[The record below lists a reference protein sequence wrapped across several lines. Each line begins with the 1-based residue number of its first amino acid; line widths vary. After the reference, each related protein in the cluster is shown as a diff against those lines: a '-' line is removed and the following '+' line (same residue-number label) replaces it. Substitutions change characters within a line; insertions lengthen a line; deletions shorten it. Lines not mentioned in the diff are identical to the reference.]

1 MIDIST
7 VDRIK
12 KSPIEERIQIIELI
26 LQSLKND
33 IKIKAKTVSKTKF
46 KQFKIRKFNLGEEVH
61 VNRDEIY
68 SERGF

>member
-1 MIDIST
+1 MIDLSA

-12 KSPIEERIQIIELI
+12 KSPIEERIKIIELI

-33 IKIKAKTVSKTKF
+33 IKTKAKNTGKTKV
-46 KQFKIRKFNLGEEVH
+46 KQFKIRNFSLGEEVH

>member
-33 IKIKAKTVSKTKF
+33 IKTKSFDKTKSR
-46 KQFKIRKFNLGEEVH
+46 KFKIRKFSLGEEVH

>member
-1 MIDIST
+1 MIDLST

-12 KSPIEERIQIIELI
+12 KSPVEERIQIIELI

-33 IKIKAKTVSKTKF
+33 IKLKANNAGKTKF
-46 KQFKIRKFNLGEEVH
+46 KQFKIRKFSLGEEVH

>member
-1 MIDIST
+1 MIDFNT

-12 KSPIEERIQIIELI
+12 KSSIEERIQIIELI
-26 LQSLKND
+26 LQSVKND
-33 IKIKAKTVSKTKF
+33 IQIKSKTVGKTKF
-46 KQFKIRKFNLGEEVH
+46 RQFKIRKFSLGEEVH

>member
-1 MIDIST
+1 MIDTST
-7 VDRIK
+7 VNRIK

-33 IKIKAKTVSKTKF
+33 IRTKAKITSKTKS
-46 KQFKIRKFNLGEEVH
+46 KQFKIRKFSLGEEVH
-61 VNRDEIY
+61 VNRDTIY

>member
-7 VDRIK
+7 VNQIK
-12 KSPIEERIQIIELI
+12 KSPIEERIKIIELI

-33 IKIKAKTVSKTKF
+33 IKTKAKNTSKTNL
-46 KQFKIRKFNLGEEVH
+46 KQFKIHKFSLGEEVH

-68 SERGF
+68 SERGL